1 MMRRIFSLFFCIVLL
16 SSCALIF
23 ESKYQTIKIDSKPQ
37 GANIYVMGSYLGQTP
52 QVIEFRKG
60 APSVKVDLIK
70 NGFKPSRIILYS
82 RGRDPT
88 MSTLC
93 TVDYSWGWLLLG
105 VPMQIDKIFTHK
117 CDFFYKNNFLEE
129 LIPEDAIVIKT
140 Q

>member
-1 MMRRIFSLFFCIVLL
+1 
-16 SSCALIF
+16 
-23 ESKYQTIKIDSKPQ
+23 
-37 GANIYVMGSYLGQTP
+37 MGSYLGQTP

-117 CDFFYKNNFLEE
+117 CDFFYKNNFAED
-129 LIPEDAIVIKT
+129 LIPEDAIVIKAK
-140 Q
+140 